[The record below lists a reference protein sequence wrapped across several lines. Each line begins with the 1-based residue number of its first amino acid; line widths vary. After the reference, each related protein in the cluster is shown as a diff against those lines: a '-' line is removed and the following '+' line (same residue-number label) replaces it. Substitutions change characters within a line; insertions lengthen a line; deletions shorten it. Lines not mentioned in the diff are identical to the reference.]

1 MSDAGRATPANVSA
15 LVEALDERARQ
26 AGSEGATAAVK
37 GVLASVAES
46 LRGIESRLERLEERV
61 ADLAEGDEE
70 AAASALVDQVQGG
83 LGAFNSRLARLEE
96 AFIQAVEDSGP
107 EAVVEQVRA
116 VVEEMLAGKVASDA
130 EVTSALAA
138 LSAQMPALHEAV
150 ELGPARLTS
159 IEKAVEAVRQELT
172 TLVHKEAELLTQRVA
187 ALSVAVE
194 TTRTVLD
201 RHVEETANSLGRKAT
216 EAGRR
221 LAADLGLRRRAEPD
235 DTRTTQRQL
244 GRGSSR

>member
-1 MSDAGRATPANVSA
+1 MSEREAAAPANVAA
-15 LVEALDERARQ
+15 LVEALDQRARQ
-26 AGSEGATAAVK
+26 AGSEGATTVVR

-46 LRGIESRLERLEERV
+46 LSRIESRLERLEERV
-61 ADLAEGDEE
+61 AERAAEDEE
-70 AAASALVDQVQGG
+70 GATSALVDQVQGG

-107 EAVVEQVRA
+107 EAVVDQVRSA
-116 VVEEMLAGKVASDA
+116 VEEIVAGTGRTDP
-130 EVTSALAA
+130 EVGAALAA
-138 LSAQMPALHEAV
+138 LAAQMPALQEAV
-150 ELGPARLTS
+150 ERGPARLGA
-159 IEKAVEAVRQELT
+159 IEEALEAVREELT
-172 TLVHKEAELLTQRVA
+172 GLVHKEAELLTQRVA

-194 TTRTVLD
+194 TTRSVLD
-201 RHVEETANSLGRKAT
+201 GHVEETANSLGRKAT

-235 DTRTTQRQL
+235 DAGAARRQL